1 MFPTSAIPVTSVSS
15 SDSLVKHDV
24 ITKPALEKSSSSKKL
39 KQGVAKVVHKV
50 ADQICGGGG
59 PLAPAA
65 GSEAS
70 HNHRRCSW

>member
-1 MFPTSAIPVTSVSS
+1 MPPDPLLVCSAQKT
-15 SDSLVKHDV
+15 
-24 ITKPALEKSSSSKKL
+24 SSSKKL

-50 ADQICGGGG
+50 ADQVCGGGG

-70 HNHRRCSW
+70 HNHTLCSW